1 MDIQIINHAGVVIAE
16 VHAGAGEIADMQSAL
31 DLLADAHHQ
40 GAQHLLLQE
49 HHFAPAFYDLRSGL
63 AGEILQ
69 KFVNYNMRLTVTGD
83 FAKYPSKSL
92 QAFFIECNRG
102 RDFAFC
108 ADRAAA
114 LNRLARSAL

>member
-1 MDIQIINHAGVVIAE
+1 MDIQIITHAGVTIAE
-16 VHAGAGEIADMQSAL
+16 VHADACPIADVQSAL

-69 KFVNYNMRLTVTGD
+69 KFINYNMRLTVTGD
-83 FAKYPSKSL
+83 FAKYSSKSL
-92 QAFFIECNRG
+92 HALFVECNRG

-108 ADRAAA
+108 ADRTAA
-114 LNRLARSAL
+114 LDRLARRAP